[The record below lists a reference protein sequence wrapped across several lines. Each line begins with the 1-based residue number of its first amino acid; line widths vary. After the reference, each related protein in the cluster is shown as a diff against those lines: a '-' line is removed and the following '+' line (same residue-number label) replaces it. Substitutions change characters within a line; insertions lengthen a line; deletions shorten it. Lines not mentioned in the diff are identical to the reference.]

1 MKRIKRAVLYVVLA
15 IILFEGSFAAY
26 GDDGA
31 ANVRDARA
39 TVVRILVQ
47 GPDGSCSLGTG
58 F

>member
-26 GDDGA
+26 GDDEA

-39 TVVRILVQ
+39 AVVRILVQ
-47 GPDGSCSLGTG
+47 GPDGSCSLAVS
-58 F
+58 